1 MSSHSLQQ
9 AGVPPDLRWSFVPK
23 STSNTFAFGANLAI
37 VAPEHMCRTDQPM
50 FVSSVEFDPTS
61 VGENTWPANQGD
73 VVVMNHI
80 EVLVKEAAE
89 LARMKERVA

>member
-1 MSSHSLQQ
+1 
-9 AGVPPDLRWSFVPK
+9 
-23 STSNTFAFGANLAI
+23 
-37 VAPEHMCRTDQPM
+37 M